1 MRGCGIRLRGADWQA
16 ENMAVPFTIYE
27 DSLLR
32 IPQGDL
38 CRLIYAIYND
48 IERRKVNPL
57 KYVALKC
64 VCHEDII
71 KRAVASPLW
80 RIRWFTERRR
90 SGGTAGN
97 RREDLPLILLFRNSS
112 PLERYLEALERV
124 TRSRWAWSQSTLQ
137 TTAVSHSSPP
147 ISPLAPRVP
156 PSRPVPLIV
165 NPLYVV
171 IRGAV
176 FPTMGIR
183 SECRK
188 KIKKKKNKKKR
199 KKKQTKK

>member
-1 MRGCGIRLRGADWQA
+1 
-16 ENMAVPFTIYE
+16 
-27 DSLLR
+27 
-32 IPQGDL
+32 
-38 CRLIYAIYND
+38 
-48 IERRKVNPL
+48 
-57 KYVALKC
+57 
-64 VCHEDII
+64 
-71 KRAVASPLW
+71 
-80 RIRWFTERRR
+80 
-90 SGGTAGN
+90 
-97 RREDLPLILLFRNSS
+97 LLFRNSS